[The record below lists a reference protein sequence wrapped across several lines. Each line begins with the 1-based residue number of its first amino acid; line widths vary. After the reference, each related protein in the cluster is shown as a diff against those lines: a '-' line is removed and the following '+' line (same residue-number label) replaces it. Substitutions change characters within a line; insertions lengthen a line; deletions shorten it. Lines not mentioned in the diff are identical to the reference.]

1 MTDILNEKLKSY
13 SWHDCPIYSIR
24 FDDGLSLDIDY
35 ILEWKK
41 DEIEFGFQYL
51 IAPAIL
57 EFIDVSNLK
66 VMIETEFIN
75 GLEIN
80 KIEYEDSYWRIELQE
95 GLIEF
100 KAVDFK
106 QTLLKAAIWKTNQY
120 LSEKERML

>member
-1 MTDILNEKLKSY
+1 MTNNLNEKLKLY
-13 SWHDCPIYSIR
+13 SWHDCPIYSMR
-24 FDDGLSLDIDY
+24 FDDILSFDIDY

-41 DEIEFGFQYL
+41 DEIELGFQYL

-57 EFIDVSNLK
+57 EFIDVSDLK
-66 VMIETEFIN
+66 VMIETDFIN
-75 GLEIN
+75 GFEIN
-80 KIEYEDSYWRIELQE
+80 KIEYEDSHWRIELQE

-120 LSEKERML
+120 LSEKERMM